1 MRHSHSLIIYSVALF
16 WLLAIPGYAVD
27 DYVWT
32 TPSHNSSESMP
43 LGGGDIGM
51 NVWVDS
57 TTNDILCY
65 VSQSGWFDENNS
77 LLKTGRLRIRLDQP
91 APFVEQRLC
100 LKDGYQQI
108 RFDQDKTITL
118 WVDVMK
124 PIVHIE
130 SSSPITISY
139 ESWRTQD
146 NPLTRDVSQ
155 QSSWK
160 WIVPRGTVTYHDSI
174 VWGSNVLDETIHR
187 HSSGALTKKSKASTN
202 CGTGE
207 VLFWHANEDS
217 TVFDYAVH
225 QQGLDRYKKD
235 MYNPLKNRIF
245 GGHLQRLSPSHYV
258 LTLCNRQCELE
269 DWYKELKKTERAIR
283 TDKDR
288 TASRGWWQE
297 FWQRSSI
304 EAGPAADDTVRLM
317 VRNYNLCRYM
327 LGCNAH
333 PSSDGERWPS
343 KFNGGLFT
351 FNPLDA
357 DSALRESE
365 IKNPGTVTPDFR
377 KWGGGTHTAQNQRLL
392 YWPLLK
398 SGDLDAL
405 QCQFDYYLRLLPTAT
420 LRSRHYWNIEGACF
434 TEQMDNFGLP
444 NPAEYGKH
452 KNGGDPGIEDNKWL
466 EYEWDTSLEF
476 AQMMLCTIG
485 SDNTDKREQRYVDF
499 AISCLRFFDNF
510 YQRERREEESELD
523 TADNITDNINEKE
536 NRALTIWPGSA
547 CETYKRAKNP
557 SSTIAALQRV
567 TQTLLSLD
575 KLKGADRAYLED
587 FLERLPQI
595 PTYKQPCIYKS
606 QPRNRSDSVLCI
618 APAESWDRIQNV
630 ETPQLY
636 PVWPWRFTSIADK
649 CDTIQRSNENC
660 NQKVLNA
667 SKDKVIGNYDIAFNT
682 YYNDTIA
689 IKHRSHIGWKQDNIW
704 AACLGLKEEAFRL
717 NAQKFLAH
725 PYRFPAFWGPGFDW
739 MPDLNWGGS
748 AMIGLQEMLL
758 QEDRQGNI
766 IILPAWPEGK
776 DIWFRL
782 WASGNRL
789 VEVTYTNGQVTKYKV
804 NGEEICAGMSCP
816 KGTIPTICSCR

>member
-1 MRHSHSLIIYSVALF
+1 MRHSLSLIYTFALF
-16 WLLAIPGYAVD
+16 WLLATPVYAVD

-32 TPSHNSSESMP
+32 TPSHDSSESMP

-57 TTNDILCY
+57 ASNDILCY

-77 LLKTGRLRIRLDQP
+77 LLKAGRLRIRLDQT

-124 PIVHIE
+124 PVVHFE
-130 SSSPITISY
+130 STSPITINY

-146 NPLTRDVSQ
+146 VPLTRDVSQ

-160 WIVPRGTVTYHDSI
+160 WIVPQGTVTHRDSI
-174 VWGSNVLDETIHR
+174 VWGANALDKAMRR
-187 HSSGALTKKSKASTN
+187 HGSVTLTQKSKASN
-202 CGTGE
+202 NGGTGE

-225 QQGLDRYKKD
+225 QQGLDRYKKE
-235 MYNPLKNRIF
+235 MYNPLRNRIF
-245 GGHLQRLSPSHYV
+245 GGHLQRLSATHYA
-258 LTLCNRQCELE
+258 LTLCNRQCKLVDWFDELE
-269 DWYKELKKTERAIR
+269 KTERAIR

-288 TASRGWWQE
+288 MTSRDWWQE

-333 PSSDGERWPS
+333 PSGDGERWPS

-351 FNPLDA
+351 FDPLDA
-357 DSALRESE
+357 DSALKESE
-365 IKNPGTVTPDFR
+365 IKKPGTVTPDFR

-476 AQMMLCTIG
+476 AQMMLCSIG
-485 SDNTDKREQRYVDF
+485 SGNTGKREQRYVDF

-510 YQRERREEESELD
+510 YQRERQEEQGGRD
-523 TADNITDNINEKE
+523 RTDNLGKCNS
-536 NRALTIWPGSA
+536 ALTIWPGSA

-557 SSTIAALQRV
+557 SSTIAALRRV
-567 TQTLLSLD
+567 TQTLLSLS
-575 KLKGADRAYLED
+575 KLKEDDRAYLEG
-587 FLERLPQI
+587 LLKRLPQI
-595 PTYKQPCIYKS
+595 PTYKQPCGYEPNPDNVK
-606 QPRNRSDSVLCI
+606 DSVLCI

-636 PVWPWRFTSIADK
+636 AVWPWRLVSLADK
-649 CDTIQRSNENC
+649 GYNDADNVT
-660 NQKVLNA
+660 
-667 SKDKVIGNYDIAFNT
+667 GNYDIAINT
-682 YYNDTIA
+682 YYNDSIA

-704 AACLGLKEEAFRL
+704 AACLGLKNEAFRL

-766 IILPAWPEGK
+766 IILPAWPEGR
-776 DIWFRL
+776 DISFRL
-782 WASGNRL
+782 WASENRL
-789 VEVTYTNGQVTKYKV
+789 VEVTYANGQVIEYKV
-804 NGEEICAGMSCP
+804 NGE
-816 KGTIPTICSCR
+816 